1 MEKINTFTLLLLY
14 FDPSSTIIYVSD
26 PKLEFYVPAFQ
37 GREPDKPLHGYT
49 HPLEGVAFQNKSP
62 VVTDL
67 SGQLYSQGP
76 WCVGLCFLELS
87 CWVNFPVRR
96 EIHLELP

>member
-14 FDPSSTIIYVSD
+14 FDPSSTIMYVSD

-37 GREPDKPLHGYT
+37 GREPDKPLQRYT
-49 HPLEGVAFQNKSP
+49 HPPEGGASQDKLP

-67 SGQLYSQGP
+67 SGQLHSAGV
-76 WCVGLCFLELS
+76 WACASSNSVAG
-87 CWVNFPVRR
+87 
-96 EIHLELP
+96 